1 MKIINKYFC
10 LLIML
15 TIFGC
20 VSQLHTNVPLIWKP
34 TDDVYSLST
43 ENVAP
48 LYARKIQ
55 IAPFSDNRDIKDE
68 IGKYVEDGAN
78 KAVTTNENIAVWSKD
93 RFRDILKQ
101 YGINLVESDADVIL
115 RVEILRLYVTED
127 KTYKGTVGLKITAI
141 SKAGE
146 VLWQGITTGSA
157 TRFGRSYQLENYY
170 EVLSDS
176 YLESVSNLLKN
187 TSFIQ
192 ALR

>member
-1 MKIINKYFC
+1 MKIITSCC
-10 LLIML
+10 LLIIL
-15 TIFGC
+15 TLCGC
-20 VSQLHTNVPLIWKP
+20 ASQVYTNVPLVWKP
-34 TDDVYSLST
+34 TNDVYSLST

-55 IAPFSDNRDIKDE
+55 LATFSDSREVKDE
-68 IGKYVEDGAN
+68 IGKCIEDGAN
-78 KAVTTNENIAVWSKD
+78 KPVTTNENVAAWSKE
-93 RFRDILKQ
+93 RFGYILKQ
-101 YGINLVESDADVIL
+101 YGIDLVESDANVIL
-115 RVEILRLYVTED
+115 RAEILRLYVTED
-127 KTYKGTVGLKITAI
+127 KTYKGNVGLKITAVN
-141 SKAGE
+141 KAAK

-176 YLESVSNLLKN
+176 YSESVGNLLKN